1 MIRFKN
7 KLPVGENIVLTRR
20 KFTNIALASIIA
32 VNIFLI
38 IHAHEVKATEAQSL
52 SQISHLNENTITNGI
67 GGRAI
72 INNTGSI
79 LITKIALP
87 EIKEGSSFKA
97 EGGTLYVYSG
107 FSGQVESDIGFQY
120 STTYNVWKPIM
131 KVGSRGQET
140 VQYIEG
146 KDNFTYTNGFK
157 PGSEVQLTIYK
168 NLNGATK

>member
-7 KLPVGENIVLTRR
+7 KLPVRENIVLTRR
-20 KFTNIALASIIA
+20 KFTKIALASIIV
-32 VNIFLI
+32 VNTFLI

-87 EIKEGSSFKA
+87 KIKEGFSFKA
-97 EGGTLYVYSG
+97 EGGTLYVYTRHLLPVI
-107 FSGQVESDIGFQY
+107 FQVASLLAALTHTGHMVLYDIVL
-120 STTYNVWKPIM
+120 YNIVI
-131 KVGSRGQET
+131 
-140 VQYIEG
+140 YA
-146 KDNFTYTNGFK
+146 
-157 PGSEVQLTIYK
+157 PGDSLPCRRDPS
-168 NLNGATK
+168 